1 MPEFKMPEWMDC
13 TWRRVACGRDD
24 CPLCGKINKQRQKH
38 IEKGEDPDDLRCVFE
53 DVSEN
58 FKETFELLEK
68 DAEKMGIDLENV
80 EDVEEPPRA
89 EEYELYK
96 KVKEWRNDIM
106 EVIKQSDAKGA
117 AWLWSEAGKDLAWYT
132 NTIIAKTYRQ
142 LSNRWELDRGYDYAK
157 EDFDYTYYVL
167 EESLKILDEA
177 LSELGENVG
186 DHGRRFYLAQIFL
199 RKLKGEILNI

>member
-1 MPEFKMPEWMDC
+1 MDC